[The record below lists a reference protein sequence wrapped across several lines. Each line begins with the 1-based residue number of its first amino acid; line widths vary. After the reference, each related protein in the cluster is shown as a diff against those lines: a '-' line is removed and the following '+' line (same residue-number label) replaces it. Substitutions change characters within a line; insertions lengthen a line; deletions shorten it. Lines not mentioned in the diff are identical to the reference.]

1 MMYTLIIGILAFAAG
16 CTIGW
21 EFASDQQTV
30 KLEKAIQ
37 QADDIGAVEI
47 IETLDP
53 ERLKQ

>member
-1 MMYTLIIGILAFAAG
+1 MYTLLIGILAFAAG
-16 CTIGW
+16 CAIGW
-21 EFASDQQTV
+21 EFASEQQTV
-30 KLEKAIQ
+30 KVEKAIQ